1 MPAAGR
7 RGGRVELP
15 RPRGVV
21 VVVAGPSGSGKSTLV
36 KRLLNEDPKLKWS
49 VSYTTRPMRTGERN
63 GRDYHFIT
71 PERFRQ
77 MIRAGEFLEY
87 AHVHG
92 MNYYGT
98 GKAWI
103 ESQVSRGRDILLEVD
118 LEGARS
124 IRKRMREAVL
134 VFILP
139 PSMAELRRRLRNR
152 RTDTPEQ
159 IERRLRTAEAEMK
172 AAREFNYFV
181 YNDNVDDALLR
192 LKYIVGAERCRV
204 RK

>member
-71 PERFRQ
+71 SERFRQ

-87 AHVHG
+87 AHVHE